1 VSCTDDYANYRRLM
15 HGIEA
20 ALIGTRA
27 RLRRMCRDRLPATK
41 AVRSRSRALSD
52 TALTLAPPL
61 PLIVTHPEQ
70 VTVIMV
76 CGSHTD
82 TVATTT
88 RRSQT
93 AVELTLQHTNHTVL
107 VEGPEITVRPVGTRR
122 LVAGG
127 SR

>member
-1 VSCTDDYANYRRLM
+1 
-15 HGIEA
+15 
-20 ALIGTRA
+20 
-27 RLRRMCRDRLPATK
+27 MCRDRLPATK

-76 CGSHTD
+76 CGLHTD

-93 AVELTLQHTNHTVL
+93 VVELLATYSHSVQPAGLLLCHAVALTNPL
-107 VEGPEITVRPVGTRR
+107 
-122 LVAGG
+122 
-127 SR
+127 